1 MNRRLLFFVFSFIAF
16 PNVVAAQRGSVEL
29 QVPAGPMEVGEATT
43 IQLICRNTGVPSAP
57 EAVVPDGLDLRLL
70 NTTPSFSSMTRIING
85 RRSSEETYTFTMK
98 LTALKEGTHTL
109 GPITVEAGTMTY
121 TTEAR
126 RIVVRRTEVGS
137 GPNGDRFL
145 FADLQVTP
153 RSLYVTQTYTA
164 TLTFSIRKVEIDG
177 RIHNLDMLRQVLD
190 LSSSQLSVFA
200 RGRAERS
207 ERWLLDSNRNRHRY
221 EVFHVVKRIRAEEV
235 GEIMV
240 GPVFLKANYPTR
252 LRRGFFGSIDIS
264 RYREEFARA
273 EGISVTVKAP
283 PQEGRPASYNGAIGR
298 FSMDVGAK
306 PTRVEQGEPITLTI
320 AFRGTPLEGLAGP
333 DLTGHP
339 ELASRFDF
347 TKDEL
352 VGDLEG
358 NAKVFRRAVFPKQS
372 GNQTIPPLIWSYF
385 DPRLKRYVTLESPP
399 IDIVVDP
406 RSDSG
411 TTIAL
416 PDAATSETPETRL
429 TLLSGGI
436 SPNFV
441 DPDAVLRDHSFKLT
455 SPWLA
460 SIIASPLAWLAI
472 TLLVSHRERIRSDG
486 GFARRRR
493 ASRQARK
500 RMNHAV
506 RSGDVPQQMSALAGA
521 ITHYVSDRYGLG
533 AGTLTADDVNAVLRS
548 SGVDEALVAEI
559 VNFLE
564 ACDAVRYTPGA
575 IESMSPDV
583 AVANARRWLARLE
596 RSKA

>member
-1 MNRRLLFFVFSFIAF
+1 MNRRLSFFVLSLVAF

-29 QVPAGPMEVGEATT
+29 RVPAGAMEVGEATT

-70 NTTPSFSSMTRIING
+70 NTTPSFSSMTRIVNG
-85 RRSSEETYTFTMK
+85 RRSSEETHTFTMR

-121 TTEAR
+121 ATQPR
-126 RIVVRRTEVGS
+126 RIVVRRTDVASE
-137 GPNGDRFL
+137 PNGDRFI

-177 RIHNLDMLRQVLD
+177 RIQNLDMLRQVLD

-207 ERWLLDSNRNRHRY
+207 ERWLFDSNRNRHRY
-221 EVFHVVKRIRAEEV
+221 EVFRVVQRIRAEEV

-264 RYREEFARA
+264 RYREEFARTD
-273 EGISVTVKAP
+273 GIPVTVKAP
-283 PQEGRPASYNGAIGR
+283 PQEGRPPSYNGAIGR
-298 FSMDVGAK
+298 FRMDVGAR

-320 AFRGTPLEGLAGP
+320 AIRGTPLDGLAGP

-358 NAKVFRRAVFPKQS
+358 NARVFRRAVFPKQS

-385 DPRLKRYVTLESPP
+385 DPRIERYVTLESPP

-411 TTIAL
+411 VPIAL
-416 PDAATSETPETRL
+416 PDAATSETSETRL

-441 DPDAVLRDHSFKLT
+441 DADAVLADHSFKLT
-455 SPWLA
+455 TPWLA
-460 SIIASPLAWLAI
+460 SMIASPFVWLAI
-472 TLLVSHRERIRSDG
+472 TLMASHRERIRSDG
-486 GFARRRR
+486 SFARRRR
-493 ASRQARK
+493 ASTQARK
-500 RMNHAV
+500 RINHAV

-533 AGTLTADDVNAVLRS
+533 AGTLTADDVDVVLRS
-548 SGVDEALVAEI
+548 NGVDEALVTEM
-559 VNFLE
+559 VRFLE

-575 IESMSPDV
+575 IGSMSPDV
-583 AVANARRWLARLE
+583 AVANTRRWLARLE
-596 RSKA
+596 RSKR

>member
-1 MNRRLLFFVFSFIAF
+1 MNRRLLFFILSFIAF
-16 PNVVAAQRGSVEL
+16 PSVVAAQRGSVEL
-29 QVPAGPMEVGEATT
+29 QVPAGAMEVGEATT

-85 RRSSEETYTFTMK
+85 RRSSEETHTFTMK
-98 LTALKEGTHTL
+98 LTALTEGTHML
-109 GPITVEAGTMTY
+109 GPITITAGGATY
-121 TTEAR
+121 STAPR
-126 RIVVRRTEVGS
+126 RIVVRRTDVGS
-137 GPNGDRFL
+137 GPDGDRFIL
-145 FADLQVTP
+145 VDLQVTP

-164 TLTFSIRKVEIDG
+164 TLTISIRKVKIDG
-177 RIHNLDMLRQVLD
+177 RIHNFDMLRQVLD
-190 LSSSQLSVFA
+190 LNSSQLSVFA

-207 ERWLLDSNRNRHRY
+207 ERWLSDSNRNRHRY
-221 EVFHVVKRIRAEEV
+221 EVFRVVQKIRAEEV
-235 GEIMV
+235 GEVMV

-252 LRRGFFGSIDIS
+252 VRRGFFGRIDVAQ
-264 RYREEFARA
+264 YREEFARA
-273 EGISVTVKAP
+273 DNISVTVKAP

-298 FSMDVGAK
+298 FTMDVEVR
-306 PTRVEQGEPITLTI
+306 PTRVERGEPITLAI
-320 AFRGTPLEGLAGP
+320 AIRGTPLGGVAGP

-347 TKDEL
+347 TKDEM

-358 NAKVFRRAVFPKQS
+358 NAKIFRRAVFPKQS
-372 GNQTIPPLIWSYF
+372 GHQTIPPLIWSYF
-385 DPRLKRYVTLESPP
+385 DPNLERYVTLESPP

-411 TTIAL
+411 MTIAL
-416 PDAATSETPETRL
+416 PDVAMSEAPETRL

-441 DPDAVLRDHSFKLT
+441 NADEVLADHSFKLT
-455 SPWLA
+455 TPWLA
-460 SIIASPLAWLAI
+460 SMIASPFAWLAI
-472 TLLVSHRERIRSDG
+472 TLMASHRARIRSDG
-486 GFARRRR
+486 SFARRRR
-493 ASRQARK
+493 ASSQARK
-500 RMNHAV
+500 RINHAV

-548 SGVDEALVAEI
+548 SGVDEGLVAEI
-559 VNFLE
+559 VKFLE
-564 ACDAVRYTPGA
+564 SCDAVRYTPGA
-575 IESMSPDV
+575 IGSMSPDV